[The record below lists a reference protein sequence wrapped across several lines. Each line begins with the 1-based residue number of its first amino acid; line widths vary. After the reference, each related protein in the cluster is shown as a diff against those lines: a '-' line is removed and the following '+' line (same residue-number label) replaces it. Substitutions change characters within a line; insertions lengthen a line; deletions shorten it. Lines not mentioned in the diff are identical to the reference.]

1 MRALAAAAITAA
13 LALTSAGAAA
23 QDGEAG
29 GAGTLTIGI
38 DQFPSTFHPSI
49 NAMLAKAYMHG
60 LTRRPVTAYGPDW
73 DLVCMLC
80 TEVPTLDNG
89 LAEKE
94 TLPNGDTGIAITY
107 KLHPEARWGDGHPV
121 TSEDVK
127 FAVRV
132 GQHPKSG
139 VPGTEIYERIREV
152 EVHGPKRFTLHIDRV
167 TFDYNAFSMPLLPAH
182 LEREVFDADP
192 AEYRHRTTFQRQPT
206 NPGLYNGPYR
216 MASVERGSRAVFE
229 PNPEWHG
236 EPPAFDR
243 VVVRTIENAAALEA
257 NLLSGSID
265 MIAGELGLTVN
276 QALKLKERAGD
287 RFQFAFKPGLIYEH
301 IDFNL
306 GNPILKNRK
315 VRRAL
320 AYAADRE
327 MIVQQL
333 FGGEQPVA
341 DGPISPLADAH
352 AEDVPTYGH
361 DPEKARELLDAAGW
375 DDKRRGIR
383 HKDGEPLRLTFMTTA
398 GNRVRELVQ
407 TTLQSQWKAV
417 GVDVRIANQ
426 PARVFFGETMAKRDY
441 KAMGMYAWL
450 SAPRSVPRTTLHS
463 DHIPTADNNWSG
475 QNYPGYT
482 NKRMDEL
489 LTRIETELDTQ
500 KRHELFA
507 EMQRLYAKDLPALP
521 LYWRAQAHV
530 LPTWLT
536 GFRATGHQFP
546 STLWVEQWG
555 RSGAQ

>member
-1 MRALAAAAITAA
+1 MRVLAAAWIAA
-13 LALTSAGAAA
+13 VLALMGGHAAA
-23 QDGEAG
+23 RDGEAG

-60 LTRRPVTAYGPDW
+60 LSRRPITAYDPDW
-73 DLVCMLC
+73 ELVCKLC
-80 TEVPTLDNG
+80 TKVPTLDNG

-94 TLPNGDTGIAITY
+94 ELDNGDTGLAITY
-107 KLHPEARWGDGHPV
+107 RLHPEARWGDGHPV

-167 TFDYNAFSMPLLPAH
+167 TFDYNAFSMALLPAH
-182 LEREVFDADP
+182 LEREVFEAAP
-192 AEYRHRTTFQRQPT
+192 AEYRNRTTFQREPT
-206 NPGLYNGPYR
+206 TPGLYNGPYR
-216 MASVERGSRAVFE
+216 MTSVERGARATFE

-243 VVVRTIENAAALEA
+243 VVVRTVEDAAALEA
-257 NLLSGSID
+257 NLLSGGLD

-276 QALKLKERAGD
+276 QALKLKERAGE
-287 RFQFAFKPGLIYEH
+287 RFDFTFKPGLIYEH

-306 GNPILKNRK
+306 DNPILADRR

-320 AYAADRE
+320 AHAADRRI
-327 MIVQQL
+327 IVDQL

-341 DGPISPLADAH
+341 HGPISPLADAF

-361 DPEKARELLDAAGW
+361 DPDTARALLNEAGW
-375 DDKRRGIR
+375 DDKRGGVR

-398 GNRVRELVQ
+398 GNRTRELVQ
-407 TTLQSQWKAV
+407 TTLQNQWKAV
-417 GVDVRIANQ
+417 GVDVRIANK
-426 PARVFFGETMAKRDY
+426 PARVFFGETMAKRKY
-441 KAMGMYAWL
+441 EALGMYAWL

-463 DHIPTADNNWSG
+463 DHIPTEANNWSG

-482 NKRMDEL
+482 NERMDEL
-489 LTRIETELDTQ
+489 LTRIETELDRD
-500 KRHELFA
+500 KRHALFA
-507 EMQRLYAKDLPALP
+507 EMQRLYAEDLPALP
-521 LYWRAQAHV
+521 LYWKAQAHV
-530 LPTWLT
+530 LPPWLT

-546 STLWVEQWG
+546 STLWIEDWG
-555 RSGAQ
+555 RDTNG